1 MEKSDVENVVEAAT
15 KGRENDDESDEEFH
29 DAAIKSDEEFHDAAD
44 GSDGVHDLTR
54 PSDWTPGKD
63 KGDKLNDDIE
73 GAKGD
78 AHNDDIKQENSED
91 EKNSESD
98 EKKDSTGCLISSPDY
113 VDEERLEGWENTLTI
128 EEKEQKRLEANQYKL
143 EGNALYMEGK
153 HLNALDKYTQG
164 LRVCPLSF
172 KQDRSILYANRGTMK
187 KALGFNQHAI
197 DNCTKALELN
207 PGYLKALVRRAQL
220 YEETDKLEEALKD
233 FQAILELD
241 GRHLEANNATRRLPG
256 KIEERN
262 EKLKAEM
269 FTNLKKLG
277 NLVLNP
283 FGMSTDNFKMEQ
295 DPNTGGY
302 NVQFQQNPK

>member
-1 MEKSDVENVVEAAT
+1 METVVDDAT
-15 KGRENDDESDEEFH
+15 KGQGTVEESDDEFH
-29 DAAIKSDEEFHDAAD
+29 DAFD
-44 GSDGVHDLTR
+44 GNDGVHDLTR
-54 PSDWTPGKD
+54 PSDWTPGKTKD
-63 KGDKLNDDIE
+63 GKLNDDTE
-73 GAKGD
+73 KAKGD
-78 AHNDDIKQENSED
+78 SQDDTKDEYSD
-91 EKNSESD
+91 AEKNSESD
-98 EKKDSTGCLISSPDY
+98 EKKDSIGCLKSSPDY
-113 VDEERLEGWENTLTI
+113 IDEDLLEEWENSLTT

-164 LRVCPLSF
+164 IRVCPLSF

-197 DNCTKALELN
+197 DNCTKAIELN
-207 PGYLKALVRRAQL
+207 PVYLKALLRRAQL

-241 GRHLEANNATRRLPG
+241 GRHLEANNATRRLPA